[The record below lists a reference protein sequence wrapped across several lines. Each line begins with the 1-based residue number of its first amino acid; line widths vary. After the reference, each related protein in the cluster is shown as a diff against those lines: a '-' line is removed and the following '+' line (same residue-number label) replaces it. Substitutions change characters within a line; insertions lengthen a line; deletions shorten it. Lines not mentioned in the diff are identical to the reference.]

1 MMKSSFEET
10 NIPGLYDWKQKIG
23 FFVQFMSFVIFLI
36 CFILNMIKR
45 IDTKWLFLVLV
56 VLLGSMDY
64 NNYMVFHRK
73 YFTVLYFI
81 GAIVC
86 MIIFGGMIIGS

>member
-56 VLLGSMDY
+56 V
-64 NNYMVFHRK
+64 
-73 YFTVLYFI
+73 FI

>member
-1 MMKSSFEET
+1 
-10 NIPGLYDWKQKIG
+10 
-23 FFVQFMSFVIFLI
+23 
-36 CFILNMIKR
+36 MIKR

-56 VLLGSMDY
+56 VLLGSMAY